1 MEDVC
6 CCAINSNLLL
16 TFPALNEA
24 VFISQLQQGNEE
36 AFRTLVESHRD
47 RVFNSCIGILQ
58 NTEDAEDITQEVF
71 VEVYHSIK
79 NFKAE
84 SKLSTWIY
92 RIAVTKSLDHL
103 RSKKRK
109 KRFGFM
115 KSLFG
120 QNDNQLRIDPPDF
133 FHPGV
138 QLENKELAA
147 YLFKAIEQLPE
158 NQKVAFTLHKIE
170 GLSYL
175 EISEV
180 MKTTASSVE
189 SLMFRAKQN
198 LQKILADFYKE
209 NM

>member
-1 MEDVC
+1 ML
-6 CCAINSNLLL
+6 S
-16 TFPALNEA
+16 EA
-24 VFISQLQQGNEE
+24 EFISQLQQGNNE
-36 AFRTLVESHRD
+36 AFRELVESYRD

-58 NTEDAEDITQEVF
+58 NAEDAEDITQEVF
-71 VEVYHSIK
+71 IEVFHSVK

-109 KRFGFM
+109 KRFAFV
-115 KSLFG
+115 KSIFG
-120 QNDNQLRIDPPDF
+120 ENDNKLRVDPPDF
-133 FHPGV
+133 VHPGI
-138 QLENKELAA
+138 QLENKEMAA

-158 NQKVAFTLHKIE
+158 NQKVAFTLHKVE
-170 GLSYL
+170 GLSYQ

-180 MKTTASSVE
+180 MKTSASSVE

-198 LQKILADFYKE
+198 LQKTLADFYKE
-209 NM
+209 NI